1 MTVVD
6 CEHYLDG
13 VCQVASEWATRR
25 APVTPEACKHCL
37 LQKNPKCRNA
47 VTASMA
53 ISAYVLSEPKERSPD
68 WLVQE
73 TNPYLQNSLPTSGV
87 GTELKKLLHWFRI
100 HDEEKCDCKQKAVI
114 MNIWGP
120 DRCLQ
125 EIDTIVNWLEE
136 AAKLR
141 NIIFIRMAAVGL
153 VHLAIYNAR
162 QAIDVNSGNGNV

>member
-1 MTVVD
+1 
-6 CEHYLDG
+6 
-13 VCQVASEWATRR
+13 
-25 APVTPEACKHCL
+25 
-37 LQKNPKCRNA
+37 
-47 VTASMA
+47 
-53 ISAYVLSEPKERSPD
+53 
-68 WLVQE
+68 
-73 TNPYLQNSLPTSGV
+73 
-87 GTELKKLLHWFRI
+87 
-100 HDEEKCDCKQKAVI
+100 